1 MSSISTSAFTIQ
13 LQACHEEEAGYKEC
27 CRNHAV
33 AIGGACYDGCNE
45 YLKASANKNSQ
56 DSFLCACCGC
66 HRNFHRKRS
75 LVNLDHQD
83 EAENDYALAVVPV
96 SGPFQPGPTNN
107 PQPLQRVR
115 PLRRKRTIFSRDQK
129 NQMTRFAEI
138 LGWRPHKGNREEI
151 QRFCTDMGI
160 SRKIFVVWLNNNRHR
175 ATKNLNQRT
184 DPSSTS

>member
-1 MSSISTSAFTIQ
+1 MSSINTTAYTTQ
-13 LQACHEEEAGYKEC
+13 LQASHQEEEVAYEEC

-33 AIGGACYDGCNE
+33 AVGGASYDGCNE
-45 YLKASANKNSQ
+45 YLKASGNQNSQ

-75 LVNLDHQD
+75 TSNPDHQT
-83 EAENDYALAVVPV
+83 EAVDDHALDIVPV
-96 SGPFQPGPTNN
+96 SETFHPEPTNN
-107 PQPLQRVR
+107 PEPLQLVR
-115 PLRRKRTIFSRDQK
+115 PLRRRRTIFSRDQK

-138 LGWRPHKGNREEI
+138 LGWKPHKGNREEI

-175 ATKNLNQRT
+175 ATRNVGERS
-184 DPSSTS
+184 DPSTS